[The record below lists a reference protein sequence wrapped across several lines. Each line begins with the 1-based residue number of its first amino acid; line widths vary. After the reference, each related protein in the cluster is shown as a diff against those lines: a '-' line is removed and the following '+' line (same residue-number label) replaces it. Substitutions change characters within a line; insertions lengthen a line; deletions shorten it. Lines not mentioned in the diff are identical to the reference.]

1 MPVINSENLAWEKGS
16 GLLPAIIQDVN
27 TGQVLMLGYMNA
39 DAFAK
44 TLDIKRVTFYSRSK
58 DRLWTK
64 GETSGNWL
72 DFVSAEMD
80 CDADTILI
88 QARPHGPVCHT
99 GSQTCFNNHSAS
111 TNGFLDQLS
120 ALIALRHR
128 TMPGNSYTTSLFR
141 DGTARIAQK
150 VGEEGVEL
158 ALSHMKNDPEETKNE
173 AADLLFH
180 MMVLLEDADLAFSDV
195 VAVLQERHK
204 QEASNA
210 R

>member
-1 MPVINSENLAWEKGS
+1 
-16 GLLPAIIQDVN
+16 
-27 TGQVLMLGYMNA
+27 LMLGYMNA
-39 DAFAK
+39 DALAK
-44 TLDIKRVTFYSRSK
+44 TLDIKKVTFYSRSK

-88 QARPHGPVCHT
+88 QALPNGPACHT
-99 GSQTCFNNHSAS
+99 GSQTCFNDHAAS
-111 TNGFLDQLS
+111 TTGFLDQLS
-120 ALIALRHR
+120 ALIAARHR
-128 TMPGNSYTTSLFR
+128 SMPENSYTTSLFR

-158 ALSHMKNDPEETKNE
+158 ALARMKNDPEETKNE

-180 MMVLLEDADLAFSDV
+180 MMVLLEDAGLAFNDV

-204 QEASNA
+204 
-210 R
+210 

>member
-39 DAFAK
+39 DALAK
-44 TLDIKRVTFYSRSK
+44 TLDIRKVTFYSRSK

-72 DFVSAEMD
+72 SFVSAEMD

-99 GSQTCFNNHSAS
+99 GSQTCFNDHSAS
-111 TNGFLDQLS
+111 PTGFLDQLS
-120 ALIALRHR
+120 AFIALRHR
-128 TMPGNSYTTSLFR
+128 TMPENSYTTSLFR
-141 DGTARIAQK
+141 DGTARISQK

-158 ALSHMKNDPEETKNE
+158 ALARMKNDPEETKNE

-204 QEASNA
+204 EAS
-210 R
+210 